1 MNVRIGEGQ
10 GIRPLLDVG
19 GTTPLSELKDGPGRG
34 VLDQSGEVGD
44 ATPAPATLQMA
55 LAAFIPMAMGNFEAK
70 LADIT
75 SRLGE
80 MNGEVS
86 KDRLLNE
93 QETKRLNMQEN
104 QAKLEASEEKME
116 NALISGKVA
125 DVFNTISMVA
135 QGVSAAILLV
145 AGGVL
150 AATGV
155 GSGAGVGLML
165 AGGLMAASLVNTLV
179 QSETGNG
186 VAGHIVK
193 GMFPD
198 ADEGV
203 LMAVD
208 IAATV
213 YLVAASIATIALSGG
228 ASLMGV
234 AAQIGTAATSIV
246 GGVAMAGSSTAGIVG
261 AVNTNEAQQMQA
273 DTKDIEAFMQQ
284 LDDIIDQAMQMLME
298 ATQRFN
304 AVMSSVTDMMK
315 ENADAT
321 SSTRFA
327 V

>member
-10 GIRPLLDVG
+10 GIRTLLDLG
-19 GTTPLSELKDGPGRG
+19 GTTALDELKDSTGRG
-34 VLDQSGEVGD
+34 VLEQSGEVGD
-44 ATPAPATLQMA
+44 APPPPATLQMA
-55 LAAFIPMAMGNFEAK
+55 LAAFAPMVMGNFEAK

-80 MNGEVS
+80 MNSEVS

-93 QETKRLNMQEN
+93 QESKRLNMQEN
-104 QAKLEASEEKME
+104 QAKLEVSEEKME

-135 QGVSAAILLV
+135 QGISAGILLV

-165 AGGLMAASLVNTLV
+165 AGGLMVASLVNTLV

-186 VAGHIVK
+186 VAGNVFK
-193 GMFPD
+193 AMFPEM
-198 ADEGV
+198 DEGL
-203 LMAVD
+203 LMAID

-213 YLVAASIATIALSGG
+213 YLVAASIATVAFSGG
-228 ASLMGV
+228 ASLMGA
-234 AAQIGTAATSIV
+234 AAQIGTAATSII
-246 GGVAMAGSSTAGIVG
+246 GGVATAGSSTAGIVG
-261 AVNTNEAQQMQA
+261 AVNTSEAQQMQA

-304 AVMSSVTDMMK
+304 AVMDGVTDMMK